1 MPQMHHQV
9 LHDSVSGDSS
19 PSLIFPP
26 RYPGN
31 KSVFGRLSQYVRP
44 RPVKVMVLGL
54 AGVGKSALT
63 VRFITRRFIGD
74 YDPTLEDV
82 YTHETLFNNEPV
94 IFHILDSAGHSH
106 DTEPFF
112 LESNIRWADAFIL
125 MYSVTDKCSFD
136 ECNRLKFL
144 INLYNKRCRILGT
157 PLFPGHDTEVPVLL
171 VGNKADQYGDRMI
184 SKVDGERRSHDIGCA
199 GFHEISVRESIDD
212 VETVFR
218 DLYQHWKTW
227 NKTSKMRRCSS
238 DAGSAQSVKRL
249 PIVSKTPLLSFQEEK
264 TRVEPQENVA
274 EASTRFL
281 QESEPYTFRERACT
295 DGTLHTSARWRLR
308 TTRFK
313 NGGNSPLQVRR
324 MSISMRGSESN

>member
-1 MPQMHHQV
+1 MHHHVQ
-9 LHDSVSGDSS
+9 HDSNGDETSS
-19 PSLIFPP
+19 SSLFSH

-31 KSVFGRLSQYVRP
+31 KSVFSRLSHYVRP
-44 RPVKVMVLGL
+44 KPLKVLVLGL

-82 YTHETLFNNEPV
+82 YTHETIFNNEPV
-94 IFHILDSAGHSH
+94 ILHILDSAGHSH

-112 LESNIRWADAFIL
+112 MESNIRWADAFIL

-157 PLFPGHDTEVPVLL
+157 PLFHGHITEVPVLL
-171 VGNKADQYGDRMI
+171 VGNKADQYDDRMI
-184 SKVDGERRSHDIGCA
+184 SKLEGERRSREIGCV

-212 VETVFR
+212 VETVFK

-227 NKTSKMRRCSS
+227 NKTSKIRRCSS
-238 DAGSAQSVKRL
+238 DAGSGQPIKRL
-249 PIVSKTPLLSFQEEK
+249 SVFSKTPLLSFQEEK
-264 TRVEPQENVA
+264 DR
-274 EASTRFL
+274 L
-281 QESEPYTFRERACT
+281 ESETNVPEQAGLTLNEPVPFTFRERACT
-295 DGTLHTSARWRLR
+295 DGTLHTPARWRLR
-308 TTRFK
+308 TTRFHSAAS
-313 NGGNSPLQVRR
+313 SPLQTRR

>member
-1 MPQMHHQV
+1 MHHQMT
-9 LHDSVSGDSS
+9 HEDNSGDTVASS
-19 PSLIFPP
+19 IFPP
-26 RYPGN
+26 RSPGG
-31 KSVFGRLSQYVRP
+31 KSVFSRLSHHARP
-44 RPVKVMVLGL
+44 KTLKVMVLGL

-63 VRFITRRFIGD
+63 VRFITKRFIGD

-82 YTHETLFNNEPV
+82 YTHETSVNNESV

-112 LESNIRWADAFIL
+112 LESNIRWADTFIL

-157 PLFPGHDTEVPVLL
+157 QLFPGHFTDVPVLL

-184 SKVDGERRSHDIGCA
+184 SRAEGERRSHEIGCV

-212 VETVFR
+212 VERVFR
-218 DLYQHWKTW
+218 DLYQNWKTW

-238 DAGSAQSVKRL
+238 DVGTGQSLKRL
-249 PIVSKTPLLSFQEEK
+249 PIASKTPLMSFQEEK
-264 TRVEPQENVA
+264 PFVKPVKNLPEQSIRPLNDSVPA
-274 EASTRFL
+274 K
-281 QESEPYTFRERACT
+281 FRERACT
-295 DGTLHTSARWRLR
+295 DGTIQTSARWRFR
-308 TTRFK
+308 TTRFHSAAS
-313 NGGNSPLQVRR
+313 SPLQTRR